1 MISIVTGGARSG
13 KSEFAESLIKGDA
26 IYIATAENYDD
37 EMDLRIKKHV
47 KRRDESGIKWR
58 TVECLKNFDG
68 LSGEEK
74 DGLSGE
80 EKYVLF
86 DSLGVF
92 VSNIMFSK
100 TADDLSDKSIEET
113 ILVVRKELEKLLD
126 WSRENDKE
134 LVIVTDE
141 VGMSIIPES
150 KVARV
155 YRDLIGTINKEV
167 AAKCDRAYFVCMGLE
182 VRLK

>member
-26 IYIATAENYDD
+26 IYIATAENFDD

-47 KRRDESGIKWR
+47 KRREESSINWR
-58 TVECLKNFDG
+58 TVECLKKFDG
-68 LSGEEK
+68 LSG
-74 DGLSGE
+74 D

-92 VSNIMFSK
+92 ISNIMFSK
-100 TADDLSDKSIEET
+100 TADDLRDESIEET
-113 ILVVRKELEKLLD
+113 ILEVRKELEHLLD
-126 WSRENDKE
+126 WARENDKE

-167 AAKCDRAYFVCMGLE
+167 AAKCDRAYLVCMGIE

>member
-26 IYIATAENYDD
+26 IYIATAENFDD

-74 DGLSGE
+74 
-80 EKYVLF
+80 YVLF

-92 VSNIMFSK
+92 VSDIMFSK
-100 TADDLSDKSIEET
+100 TADDLSGKSIEET

-126 WSRENDKE
+126 WARENDKE

-182 VRLK
+182 VKLK

>member
-26 IYIATAENYDD
+26 IYIATAENFDD

-47 KRRDESGIKWR
+47 KRREESSINWR
-58 TVECLKNFDG
+58 TVECLKKFDG
-68 LSGEEK
+68 LSG
-74 DGLSGE
+74 D

-92 VSNIMFSK
+92 ISNIMFSK
-100 TADDLSDKSIEET
+100 TADDLSDESIEET
-113 ILVVRKELEKLLD
+113 ILEVRKELEHLLD
-126 WSRENDKE
+126 WARKNDKE

-150 KVARV
+150 KVARL

-167 AAKCDRAYFVCMGLE
+167 AAKCDRAYLVCMGIE

>member
-37 EMDLRIKKHV
+37 KMDLRIKKHV

-58 TVECLKNFDG
+58 TVECLKNF
-68 LSGEEK
+68 

-113 ILVVRKELEKLLD
+113 ILVVRKELEELLD
-126 WSRENDKE
+126 WARENDKE

>member
-26 IYIATAENYDD
+26 IYIATAENFDD

-47 KRRDESGIKWR
+47 KRREESSINWR

-68 LSGEEK
+68 LSG
-74 DGLSGE
+74 G

-92 VSNIMFSK
+92 ISNIMFSK
-100 TADDLSDKSIEET
+100 TADDLSDESIEET
-113 ILVVRKELEKLLD
+113 ILELRKELEHLLD
-126 WSRENDKE
+126 WARENGKE

-167 AAKCDRAYFVCMGLE
+167 AAKCDRAYFVCMGIE

>member
-26 IYIATAENYDD
+26 IYIATAENFDD

-47 KRRDESGIKWR
+47 KRREESSINWR
-58 TVECLKNFDG
+58 TVECLKKFDG
-68 LSGEEK
+68 LSG
-74 DGLSGE
+74 D

-92 VSNIMFSK
+92 ISNIMFSK
-100 TADDLSDKSIEET
+100 TADDLRDESIEET
-113 ILVVRKELEKLLD
+113 ILEVRNELEHWLD
-126 WSRENDKE
+126 WARKNDKE

-167 AAKCDRAYFVCMGLE
+167 AAKCDRAYLVCMGIE

>member
-26 IYIATAENYDD
+26 IYIATAENFDD

-47 KRRDESGIKWR
+47 KRREESSINWR
-58 TVECLKNFDG
+58 TVECLKKFDG
-68 LSGEEK
+68 LWG
-74 DGLSGE
+74 D

-92 VSNIMFSK
+92 ISNIMFSK
-100 TADDLSDKSIEET
+100 TADDLSDESIEET
-113 ILVVRKELEKLLD
+113 ILEVRKELEHLLD
-126 WSRENDKE
+126 WARKNDKE

-167 AAKCDRAYFVCMGLE
+167 AAKCDRAYLVCMGIE

>member
-74 DGLSGE
+74 
-80 EKYVLF
+80 YVLF

-100 TADDLSDKSIEET
+100 TADDLSDESIEET

-126 WSRENDKE
+126 WARENDKE

-167 AAKCDRAYFVCMGLE
+167 AAKCDMAYFVCMGLE

>member
-26 IYIATAENYDD
+26 IYIATAENFDD

-74 DGLSGE
+74 
-80 EKYVLF
+80 YVLF

-100 TADDLSDKSIEET
+100 TADDLSDESIEET
-113 ILVVRKELEKLLD
+113 ILVVRKELEELLD
-126 WSRENDKE
+126 WARENDKE

>member
-26 IYIATAENYDD
+26 IYIATAENFDD

-47 KRRDESGIKWR
+47 KRREESSINWR
-58 TVECLKNFDG
+58 TVECLKKFDG
-68 LSGEEK
+68 LSG
-74 DGLSGE
+74 D

-92 VSNIMFSK
+92 ISNIMFSK
-100 TADDLSDKSIEET
+100 TADDLSDESIEET
-113 ILVVRKELEKLLD
+113 ILEVRNELEYLLD
-126 WSRENDKE
+126 WARENDKE

-167 AAKCDRAYFVCMGLE
+167 AAKCDRAYLVCMGIE

>member
-26 IYIATAENYDD
+26 IYIATAENFDD
-37 EMDLRIKKHV
+37 EMDIRIKKHV
-47 KRRDESGIKWR
+47 KRREESGIKWR

-74 DGLSGE
+74 
-80 EKYVLF
+80 YVLF

-92 VSNIMFSK
+92 ISNIMFSK
-100 TADDLSDKSIEET
+100 TADDLSDELIEET
-113 ILVVRKELEKLLD
+113 ILEVRKELEYLLD
-126 WSRENDKE
+126 WARENDKE

-167 AAKCDRAYFVCMGLE
+167 AAKCDRAYFVCMGIE

>member
-26 IYIATAENYDD
+26 IYIATAENFDD

-47 KRRDESGIKWR
+47 KRREESSINWR
-58 TVECLKNFDG
+58 TVECLKKFDG
-68 LSGEEK
+68 LSG
-74 DGLSGE
+74 D

-92 VSNIMFSK
+92 ISNIMFSK
-100 TADDLSDKSIEET
+100 TADDLSDESIEET
-113 ILVVRKELEKLLD
+113 ILEVRKELEHLFD
-126 WSRENDKE
+126 WARENDKE

>member
-26 IYIATAENYDD
+26 IYIATAENFDD

-47 KRRDESGIKWR
+47 KRREESSINWR
-58 TVECLKNFDG
+58 TVECLKKFDG
-68 LSGEEK
+68 LSG
-74 DGLSGE
+74 D

-86 DSLGVF
+86 DSLGVLI
-92 VSNIMFSK
+92 SNIMFSK
-100 TADDLSDKSIEET
+100 TADDLRDESIEET
-113 ILVVRKELEKLLD
+113 ILEVRNELEHLLD
-126 WSRENDKE
+126 WARKNDKE

-167 AAKCDRAYFVCMGLE
+167 AAKCDRAYLVCMGIE

>member
-13 KSEFAESLIKGDA
+13 KSEFAERLIKGDA
-26 IYIATAENYDD
+26 IYIATAENFDD
-37 EMDLRIKKHV
+37 EMDIRIKKHV
-47 KRRDESGIKWR
+47 KRREESSINWR

-68 LSGEEK
+68 LSG
-74 DGLSGE
+74 D

-92 VSNIMFSK
+92 ISNIMFSK
-100 TADDLSDKSIEET
+100 TADDLSDESIEET
-113 ILVVRKELEKLLD
+113 ILEVRKELEHLFD
-126 WSRENDKE
+126 WARENDKE

-167 AAKCDRAYFVCMGLE
+167 AAKCDRAYLVCMGIE

>member
-26 IYIATAENYDD
+26 IYIATAENFDD

-47 KRRDESGIKWR
+47 KRREESSINWR
-58 TVECLKNFDG
+58 TVECLKKFDG
-68 LSGEEK
+68 LSG
-74 DGLSGE
+74 D

-92 VSNIMFSK
+92 ISNIMFSK
-100 TADDLSDKSIEET
+100 TADDLSDESIEET
-113 ILVVRKELEKLLD
+113 ILELRKELEHLLD
-126 WSRENDKE
+126 WARENGKE

-155 YRDLIGTINKEV
+155 YRDVIGTINKEV
-167 AAKCDRAYFVCMGLE
+167 AAKCDRAYLVCMGIE

>member
-47 KRRDESGIKWR
+47 KRRNESVIKWR
-58 TVECLKNFDG
+58 TVECLKNF
-68 LSGEEK
+68 

-100 TADDLSDKSIEET
+100 TADDLSDESIEET
-113 ILVVRKELEKLLD
+113 ILVVRKELEKLLY
-126 WSRENDKE
+126 WTRENDKE

-182 VRLK
+182 ARLK

>member
-26 IYIATAENYDD
+26 IYIATAENFDD

-47 KRRDESGIKWR
+47 KRREESSINWR
-58 TVECLKNFDG
+58 TEECLKKFDG
-68 LSGEEK
+68 LSG
-74 DGLSGE
+74 D

-92 VSNIMFSK
+92 ISNIMFSK
-100 TADDLSDKSIEET
+100 TADDLSDESIEET
-113 ILVVRKELEKLLD
+113 ILEVRKELEHLLD
-126 WSRENDKE
+126 WARKNDKE

-167 AAKCDRAYFVCMGLE
+167 AAKCDRAYLVCMGIE

>member
-26 IYIATAENYDD
+26 IYIATAENFDD

-47 KRRDESGIKWR
+47 KRREESSINWR
-58 TVECLKNFDG
+58 TVECLKKFDG
-68 LSGEEK
+68 LSG
-74 DGLSGE
+74 D

-92 VSNIMFSK
+92 ISNIMFSK
-100 TADDLSDKSIEET
+100 TADDLTDESIEET
-113 ILVVRKELEKLLD
+113 ILEVRKELEHLLD
-126 WSRENDKE
+126 WARKNDKE

-167 AAKCDRAYFVCMGLE
+167 AAKCDRAYLVCMGIE

>member
-13 KSEFAESLIKGDA
+13 KSEFAESLIKGEA
-26 IYIATAENYDD
+26 IYIATAENFDD

-47 KRRDESGIKWR
+47 KRREESSINWR
-58 TVECLKNFDG
+58 TVECLKKFDG
-68 LSGEEK
+68 LSG
-74 DGLSGE
+74 D

-92 VSNIMFSK
+92 ISNIMFSK
-100 TADDLSDKSIEET
+100 TADDLSDESIEET
-113 ILVVRKELEKLLD
+113 ILEVRNELEHLLD
-126 WSRENDKE
+126 WARKNDKE

-167 AAKCDRAYFVCMGLE
+167 AAKCDRAYLVCMGIE
-182 VRLK
+182 VKLK

>member
-74 DGLSGE
+74 
-80 EKYVLF
+80 YVLF

-100 TADDLSDKSIEET
+100 TADDLSDKTIEET

-126 WSRENDKE
+126 WARENDKE

>member
-26 IYIATAENYDD
+26 IYIATAENFDD

-47 KRRDESGIKWR
+47 KRREESSINWR

-68 LSGEEK
+68 LSG
-74 DGLSGE
+74 D

-92 VSNIMFSK
+92 ISNIMFSK
-100 TADDLSDKSIEET
+100 TADDLSDESIEET
-113 ILVVRKELEKLLD
+113 ILEVRKELEHLFD
-126 WSRENDKE
+126 WARENDKE

-167 AAKCDRAYFVCMGLE
+167 AAKCDRAYLVCMGIE
-182 VRLK
+182 VKLK

>member
-74 DGLSGE
+74 
-80 EKYVLF
+80 YVLF

-126 WSRENDKE
+126 WARENDKE

-167 AAKCDRAYFVCMGLE
+167 AAKCNRAYFVCMGLE

>member
-26 IYIATAENYDD
+26 IYIATAENFDD

-47 KRRDESGIKWR
+47 KRREESSINWR
-58 TVECLKNFDG
+58 TVECLKKFDG
-68 LSGEEK
+68 LSG
-74 DGLSGE
+74 D

-92 VSNIMFSK
+92 ISNIMFSK
-100 TADDLSDKSIEET
+100 TADDLSDESIEET
-113 ILVVRKELEKLLD
+113 ILEVRKELEHLFD
-126 WSRENDKE
+126 WARKNDKE

-167 AAKCDRAYFVCMGLE
+167 AAKCDRAYLVCMGIE

>member
-26 IYIATAENYDD
+26 IYIATAENYDE

-58 TVECLKNFDG
+58 TVECLKNF
-68 LSGEEK
+68 

-126 WSRENDKE
+126 WARENDKE

>member
-26 IYIATAENYDD
+26 IYIATAENFDD

-58 TVECLKNFDG
+58 TVECLKNF
-68 LSGEEK
+68 

-126 WSRENDKE
+126 WARENEKE

>member
-26 IYIATAENYDD
+26 IYIATAENFDD

-74 DGLSGE
+74 
-80 EKYVLF
+80 YVLF

-100 TADDLSDKSIEET
+100 TADDLSDKSIEGT

-126 WSRENDKE
+126 WARENDKE

>member
-26 IYIATAENYDD
+26 IYIATAENFDD

-47 KRRDESGIKWR
+47 KRREESSINWR

-68 LSGEEK
+68 LSG
-74 DGLSGE
+74 D

-92 VSNIMFSK
+92 ISNIMFSK
-100 TADDLSDKSIEET
+100 TADDLSDESIEET
-113 ILVVRKELEKLLD
+113 ILEVRKELEHLLD
-126 WSRENDKE
+126 WARESDKE

-167 AAKCDRAYFVCMGLE
+167 AAKCDRAYLVCMGIE

>member
-74 DGLSGE
+74 
-80 EKYVLF
+80 YVLF

-92 VSNIMFSK
+92 VSNTMFSK
-100 TADDLSDKSIEET
+100 TADDLSDESIEET

-126 WSRENDKE
+126 WTRENDKE

>member
-26 IYIATAENYDD
+26 IYIATAENFDD

-47 KRRDESGIKWR
+47 KRREESSINWR
-58 TVECLKNFDG
+58 TVECLKKFDG
-68 LSGEEK
+68 LSG
-74 DGLSGE
+74 D

-92 VSNIMFSK
+92 ISNIMFSK
-100 TADDLSDKSIEET
+100 TADDLSDEAIEET
-113 ILVVRKELEKLLD
+113 ILEVRKELEHLLD
-126 WSRENDKE
+126 WARKNDKE

-150 KVARV
+150 KVARL

-167 AAKCDRAYFVCMGLE
+167 AAKCDRAYLVCMGLE

>member
-26 IYIATAENYDD
+26 IYIATAENFDD

-47 KRRDESGIKWR
+47 KRREESSINWR
-58 TVECLKNFDG
+58 TVECLKKFDG
-68 LSGEEK
+68 LWG
-74 DGLSGE
+74 D

-92 VSNIMFSK
+92 ISNIMFSK
-100 TADDLSDKSIEET
+100 TADDLSDESIEET
-113 ILVVRKELEKLLD
+113 ILEVRKELEHLLD
-126 WSRENDKE
+126 WARENDKE

-167 AAKCDRAYFVCMGLE
+167 AAKCDRAYLVCMGIE

>member
-26 IYIATAENYDD
+26 IYIATAENFDD

-58 TVECLKNFDG
+58 TVECLKNF
-68 LSGEEK
+68 

-113 ILVVRKELEKLLD
+113 ILVVRKELEKLLN
-126 WSRENDKE
+126 WARENDKE

>member
-74 DGLSGE
+74 
-80 EKYVLF
+80 YVLF

-100 TADDLSDKSIEET
+100 TADALSDESIEET
-113 ILVVRKELEKLLD
+113 ILVVRKELEKLLY
-126 WSRENDKE
+126 WTRENDKE

>member
-37 EMDLRIKKHV
+37 EMNLRIKKHV

-58 TVECLKNFDG
+58 TVECLKNFDR
-68 LSGEEK
+68 
-74 DGLSGE
+74 LSGE

-113 ILVVRKELEKLLD
+113 ILVVRKELEELLD
-126 WSRENDKE
+126 WARENDKE

>member
-26 IYIATAENYDD
+26 IYIATAENFDD

-47 KRRDESGIKWR
+47 KRREESSINWR
-58 TVECLKNFDG
+58 TVECLKKFDG
-68 LSGEEK
+68 LSG
-74 DGLSGE
+74 D

-92 VSNIMFSK
+92 ISNIMFSK
-100 TADDLSDKSIEET
+100 TADDLTDESIEET
-113 ILVVRKELEKLLD
+113 ILEVRKELEHLFD
-126 WSRENDKE
+126 WAIENDKE

-167 AAKCDRAYFVCMGLE
+167 AAKCDRAYLVCMGIE

>member
-74 DGLSGE
+74 
-80 EKYVLF
+80 YVLF

-100 TADDLSDKSIEET
+100 TADALSDKSIEET

-126 WSRENDKE
+126 WARENDKE

>member
-47 KRRDESGIKWR
+47 KRRYESGIKWR
-58 TVECLKNFDG
+58 TVECLKNF
-68 LSGEEK
+68 

-126 WSRENDKE
+126 WAGENDKE

>member
-58 TVECLKNFDG
+58 TVECLKNF
-68 LSGEEK
+68 

>member
-26 IYIATAENYDD
+26 IYIATAENFDD

-58 TVECLKNFDG
+58 TVECLKNF
-68 LSGEEK
+68 

-126 WSRENDKE
+126 WARENNKE

>member
-13 KSEFAESLIKGDA
+13 KSEFAESFIKGDA

-74 DGLSGE
+74 
-80 EKYVLF
+80 YVLF

-100 TADDLSDKSIEET
+100 TADDLSDESIEET

-126 WSRENDKE
+126 WARENDKE